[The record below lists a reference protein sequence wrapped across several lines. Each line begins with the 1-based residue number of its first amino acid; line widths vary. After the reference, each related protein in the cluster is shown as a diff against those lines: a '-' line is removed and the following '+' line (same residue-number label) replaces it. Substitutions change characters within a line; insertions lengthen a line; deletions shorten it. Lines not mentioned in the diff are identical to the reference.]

1 MLCCPCVRQH
11 SLLGSTPQ
19 LTSGDTNADHADNDD
34 DRQSNWTFTSNH
46 TSATNRPGSFSL
58 TNIAINP
65 YEIRLGPV
73 IGQGGVGVVHKCRVR
88 GTTGALKL
96 LIDSQK
102 ASSATKVAQHLE
114 EAQRLAQL
122 RHRNVVCFMGI
133 VHMDDSRLG
142 IVTEYCERG
151 SLRDLLKYKDFS
163 FPWSLRLR
171 ILLDSLEGL
180 QYLHRHCAF
189 AL

>member
-1 MLCCPCVRQH
+1 MTA
-11 SLLGSTPQ
+11 SS
-19 LTSGDTNADHADNDD
+19 
-34 DRQSNWTFTSNH
+34 
-46 TSATNRPGSFSL
+46 RPRERKPSFSL

-88 GTTGALKL
+88 GATGALKL

-102 ASSATKVAQHLE
+102 ASSATKVAQHVE

-151 SLRDLLKYKDFS
+151 SLRDLLKYRDFS

-171 ILLDSLEGL
+171 ILLDALEGL
-180 QYLHRHCAF
+180 LYLHRHCECAML
-189 AL
+189 ART